1 MISQQDE
8 KPPFVRF
15 TTKQQED
22 RNATI
27 ENGYY
32 TTKDAHF
39 ALITP
44 RGSKDCLEVELT
56 NYLRNMQDAVRQGR
70 FKQSWLEEIK
80 ASYEAWKRGEE
91 IPEDGF
97 PLKNWPLLSP
107 AQLTNLLAINVRT
120 VEELAQANEETVT
133 RLGMGGRALSQKA
146 REWLSAQ
153 GDVGKAAEQIT
164 KLTVALDAAKERS
177 AQLEKQVLELA
188 EQVKQLS
195 KK

>member
-15 TTKQQED
+15 TIRQQED
-22 RNATI
+22 RESSIT
-27 ENGYY
+27 NGYY
-32 TTKDAHF
+32 TTKDVHF

-44 RGSKDCLEVELT
+44 RGSKDCIEVRLDD
-56 NYLRNMQDAVRQGR
+56 YLRNMQDSVRQGR
-70 FKQSWLEEIK
+70 FKQTWLDEIR
-80 ASYEAWKRGEE
+80 ASYEAWKKGEE
-91 IPEDGF
+91 IPENGF

-133 RLGMGGRALSQKA
+133 RLGMGGRALSHKA
-146 REWLSAQ
+146 REWLNAQ
-153 GDVGKAAEQIT
+153 GDSGKAAEQIT
-164 KLTVALDAAKERS
+164 KLTVELTAAKERS
-177 AQLEKQVLELA
+177 ALLEKQVLELA